1 MRPRDRRIH
10 RYRPVHQPLGVG
22 LRDQR
27 LHDRVPGAFG
37 REPAMPG
44 PHGLPRAEHCRKI
57 APRDPAPIPV
67 NDPFQHR
74 PRVRELPT
82 RATRRPRQHPIDQR
96 PLSIRKQPKPRH
108 RSSVSTDPLNLCQTR
123 PRPALPAP
131 PRTRATPR
139 PPRHPPDQSR
149 NSPRRILRP
158 EPARRPTL
166 RPATGR
172 FRQLRIRAERSTRF
186 TRPPATR
193 QTRLLARAGRLRIP
207 GRRHSP
213 PRPGTCVAS
222 NRARLP
228 GGLLGD

>member
-123 PRPALPAP
+123 PRPHAVVGGA
-131 PRTRATPR
+131 
-139 PPRHPPDQSR
+139 S
-149 NSPRRILRP
+149 
-158 EPARRPTL
+158 TL
-166 RPATGR
+166 RCWN
-172 FRQLRIRAERSTRF
+172 QRIVRSGVS
-186 TRPPATR
+186 
-193 QTRLLARAGRLRIP
+193 AGRRSPISTSSTCATANSVLTDGFAGVP
-207 GRRHSP
+207 GRDSP
-213 PRPGTCVAS
+213 FS
-222 NRARLP
+222 SF
-228 GGLLGD
+228 